1 MKEGGR
7 SNADQRRGNPQ
18 LGILIFQTLFKLQT
32 IKSTPVRRENW
43 ADAKFMVQCRPG
55 IRFGQPLWGALALE
69 WALLSFPESG

>member
-32 IKSTPVRRENW
+32 IKSRAVRREPRKNHE
-43 ADAKFMVQCRPG
+43 KNLKRESLH
-55 IRFGQPLWGALALE
+55 PLSKDLQRNDRNPLGMTFIL
-69 WALLSFPESG
+69 